1 MVMNDSK
8 LIQRRWHN
16 YTKLP
21 KILNTLWSHDVSKTA
36 ISLCIRYILMKSL
49 HLYFTKTQFTIN
61 IPGIIWRSWTIFI
74 SFVKA
79 YKMETLKWVSLKR
92 QIFLF
97 IDNYYYYY
105 AGKLVIFLLQNVV
118 RIHCKAE
125 LSIVLHATQ
134 KKGILRLGYF
144 FLF

>member
-1 MVMNDSK
+1 
-8 LIQRRWHN
+8 
-16 YTKLP
+16 
-21 KILNTLWSHDVSKTA
+21 
-36 ISLCIRYILMKSL
+36 
-49 HLYFTKTQFTIN
+49 
-61 IPGIIWRSWTIFI
+61 
-74 SFVKA
+74 
-79 YKMETLKWVSLKR
+79 METLKWVSLKR

-134 KKGILRLGYF
+134 KKRYSSPWIFFFCSSYVSHGYVYNVCIEEKM
-144 FLF
+144 FLLLFQSLEKINVC